1 MSKNTRLKTELDG
14 ARRASKEA
22 HGQRP
27 ERPLRVCGPLG
38 SGAGGED
45 NDVRK
50 VGSPLILRVL
60 LQKQDICTR
69 LFQLINS
76 HELAGA
82 VGADDR
88 VHIGARISGGPI
100 ADDHAFPV

>member
-1 MSKNTRLKTELDG
+1 M
-14 ARRASKEA
+14 
-22 HGQRP
+22 
-27 ERPLRVCGPLG
+27 
-38 SGAGGED
+38 
-45 NDVRK
+45 
-50 VGSPLILRVL
+50 RVL
-60 LQKQDICTR
+60 LHKQDMHTGALII
-69 LFQLINS
+69 INS